1 MINHIKPLLIAF
13 AASLALA
20 ACTPGLTPP
29 PRPLPPTAHDKFET
43 MIAADG
49 AELPLRRTLP
59 SKKPVAIIVALHGF
73 NDYSNAFTDSARF
86 FAGLGIATYA
96 YDQRGFGEAPD
107 HGYWDGIPAMLSDVR
122 TAVALA
128 HKQFPRVPVY
138 LLGESMGGALAMV
151 AESSPNPVPVD
162 GVILSAPAVWSRPTM
177 NIFERVGLW
186 LASHTVPWLGVGG
199 GGLGF
204 KPSDNIEM
212 LRQLGRDPLVIK
224 STLVGTLH
232 GLVDLMDA
240 GAASAPRLAKPTLV
254 LYGEK
259 DQIVPPGPTCQ
270 MLEQLP
276 ARSRA
281 DWRAVLYPEGYH
293 MLLRDLQGERVMADI
308 AAWIANRHGPL
319 PSDYE
324 VLRADSGNR
333 VAAVHALPLCG
344 RALGRATQAA
354 AS

>member
-1 MINHIKPLLIAF
+1 VINPVRPLLIAL

-20 ACTPGLTPP
+20 ACTPGLAPP
-29 PRPLPPTAHDKFET
+29 PRPLPPSAHDKLEM

-49 AELPLRRTLP
+49 AELPLRRTVP
-59 SKKPVAIIVALHGF
+59 NKKPAAIIVALHGF
-73 NDYSNAFTDSARF
+73 NDYSNSFTDTARF
-86 FAGLGIATYA
+86 LAAYGIATYA

-107 HGYWDGIPAMLSDVR
+107 RGYWDGIPAMLADVR

-151 AESSPNPVPVD
+151 AASGQHPVAVE
-162 GVILSAPAVWSRPTM
+162 GVILAAPAIWSRPTM
-177 NIFERVGLW
+177 NIFQRVGLW
-186 LASHTVPWLGVGG
+186 VASHTVPWLGVSG

-212 LRQLGRDPLVIK
+212 LRALGRDPLVIK

-240 GAASAPRLAKPTLV
+240 AYASAPTLAKPALV

-259 DQIVPPGPTCQ
+259 DQIVPPGPTCS
-270 MLEQLP
+270 MLEHLP
-276 ARSRA
+276 ARSHA
-281 DWRAVLYPEGYH
+281 DWRAALYPEGYH
-293 MLLRDLQGERVMADI
+293 MLLRDLQGERVMQDI
-308 AAWIANRHGPL
+308 AAWILDRSAPL
-319 PSDYE
+319 PSEHE
-324 VLRADSGNR
+324 VLATDGPSR
-333 VAAVHALPLCG
+333 VAQVRALPVCAK
-344 RALGRATQAA
+344 ALGRA
-354 AS
+354 S